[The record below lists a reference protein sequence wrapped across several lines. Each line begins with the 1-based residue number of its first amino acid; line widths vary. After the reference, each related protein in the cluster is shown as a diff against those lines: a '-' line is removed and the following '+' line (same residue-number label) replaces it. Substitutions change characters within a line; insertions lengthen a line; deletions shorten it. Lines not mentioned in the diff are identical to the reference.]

1 MPWFSLKATLV
12 CLSIKISVW
21 SKSLKIAE
29 NILSS
34 DKSVKKKKESKE
46 KVGQRQIL
54 GPKIWIV
61 PLNVIYQPLKGLR
74 EPYPS

>member
-12 CLSIKISVW
+12 CLYTKIFLW

-29 NILSS
+29 NIQSS
-34 DKSVKKKKESKE
+34 DKSVKKKGSKE
-46 KVGQRQIL
+46 KAGQRQIL